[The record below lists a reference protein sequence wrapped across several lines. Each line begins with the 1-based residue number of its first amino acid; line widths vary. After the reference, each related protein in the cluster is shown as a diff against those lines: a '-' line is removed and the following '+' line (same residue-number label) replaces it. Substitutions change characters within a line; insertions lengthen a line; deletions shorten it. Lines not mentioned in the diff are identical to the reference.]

1 MTVHVVLDCIR
12 SFWWPSGKDS
22 KLSLLWPGSVSG
34 RGAEIPQVMRCGY
47 MITTVIIKLYV

>member
-1 MTVHVVLDCIR
+1 MTVHVVLDCIG